1 MLGAAADAAAQ
12 YTDLAAAMCAFQILD
27 PLSLRYLDRFVVFH
41 IERFAVSPRSTHLS
55 SGTLRQW
62 LRI

>member
-27 PLSLRYLDRFVVFH
+27 PLSLRYLDSLLVHIVLICLQEPYASDFVF
-41 IERFAVSPRSTHLS
+41 RK
-55 SGTLRQW
+55 
-62 LRI
+62 

>member
-27 PLSLRYLDRFVVFH
+27 PLSLRYLDRFVVKDWK
-41 IERFAVSPRSTHLS
+41 IRCQST
-55 SGTLRQW
+55 
-62 LRI
+62 